1 MKKIT
6 IAVVTVAM
14 LVVATWLGASF
25 YSARISG
32 NYVTSLPEM
41 YQQQDFI
48 HIKTIEH
55 QQSAFSSEGKF
66 ELRMPN
72 VFAMSEEG
80 QGALGFVVQYSISNL
95 LLPKSAGR
103 VTWQLIGDDAIDT
116 RLTKLFGQGAAMHG
130 HGIIQYDGKRRS
142 SVELA
147 ELVLKDGD
155 AFVQMTPVKGNLDW
169 DNLALH
175 LQLKTDRLNAR
186 AEGSALDWQGIA
198 LDVNL
203 SDRMQGLGVYT
214 MSADKGSSDGSSFEK
229 MTLIKNVSLSND
241 RLNVSIA
248 QTIKSYV
255 FDQYRLNDID
265 QSFRLNNMDF
275 QSVQTISSILRDAK
289 DLRNMTLDERTKLTT
304 AVRQLIDQGFS
315 VALPK
320 IAAKMD
326 SGSIEGEAKVE
337 ILKSEGSVGR
347 AFSTAQRVNATGQL
361 QLKGRVLDPA
371 QTTTAVLLGLAIPTP
386 DGLKSAFD
394 FSEGVIKINGR
405 AFDIKEYLTYS
416 DNVINSLLAPQ

>member
-14 LVVATWLGASF
+14 LVVAAWLGASF

-155 AFVQMTPVKGNLDW
+155 AFVQMTPVKGNLVW

-361 QLKGRVLDPA
+361 ELKGRVLDPA

-416 DNVINSLLAPQ
+416 DDVINSLLAPQ

>member
-416 DNVINSLLAPQ
+416 DDVINSLLAPQ

>member
-14 LVVATWLGASF
+14 LVVVAWLGASF

-155 AFVQMTPVKGNLDW
+155 AFVQMTPVKGNLVW

-265 QSFRLNNMDF
+265 QSFRLSNMDF

-361 QLKGRVLDPA
+361 ELKGRVLDPA

-416 DNVINSLLAPQ
+416 DDVINSLLAPQ

>member
-361 QLKGRVLDPA
+361 ELKGRVLDPA

-416 DNVINSLLAPQ
+416 DDVINSLLAPQ